1 LQVRWGSPCDG
12 ERITLAGQQ
21 IETRADLISLGRE
34 SRQQTIYSKRSP
46 GERLLQATF
55 EAMPWAL
62 YSQTIGGLLM
72 RTRITLVAAF
82 ATLALGAIAVPAAS
96 AATGTNGSANA
107 QNVPP
112 LYKTHAVGV
121 SKNGKKFSGT
131 YGIQR
136 FVVTTVNG
144 KRGVYSLGTL
154 TGTLNGRHVSRNN
167 VMLPAKL
174 TAANTSAKD
183 AKRSTTRATN
193 CPVLHLVLGP
203 INLNLLGL
211 VVTVGGGTIPSGT
224 PATQPITVNIDAQ
237 QGGGLLGNLLCGVT
251 NALSGNGVLSQLATQ
266 FSALSSIL
274 NSIVGLLGGL

>member
-1 LQVRWGSPCDG
+1 
-12 ERITLAGQQ
+12 
-21 IETRADLISLGRE
+21 
-34 SRQQTIYSKRSP
+34 
-46 GERLLQATF
+46 
-55 EAMPWAL
+55 
-62 YSQTIGGLLM
+62 M

-82 ATLALGAIAVPAAS
+82 ATLALGAIAIPAAS
-96 AATGTNGSANA
+96 AVTGTNGSANA
-107 QNVPP
+107 QSVPP

-154 TGTLNGRHVSRNN
+154 TGTLGGRHVSRNN

-174 TAANTSAKD
+174 TAASTSAKD
-183 AKRSTTRATN
+183 AKRSTRAAN

-266 FSALSSIL
+266 LSALSSTL